1 MLNNSEFSCT
11 TIYYTIVILVKFSR
25 KLMYISQFFTQKKY
39 LRFLLMWLAA
49 TSGYVLIQEALPNAI
64 GTSVGALY
72 NTQLGLKILDYSV
85 LDFLFSAS
93 VWSFYI
99 GVLLAFLIL
108 VFTSFFY
115 TLLNTFALFEK
126 HFEMTDTLRTARRL
140 FPIGV
145 TFALVTTVLA
155 ALTGTL
161 ERIIPSP
168 FSANI
173 LTNCLFSALLSLSAF
188 FTTADVISGSLKDA
202 VLNTARLLREYWQV
216 FLLFLFSCTLLIS
229 LLGWWLLTNASPS
242 IWLQLLLSGVGFL
255 FYGIISGML
264 FDFFIRHKD
273 PFLLNEQ
280 PVNLS

>member
-1 MLNNSEFSCT
+1 
-11 TIYYTIVILVKFSR
+11 
-25 KLMYISQFFTQKKY
+25 MYIPQFFTQKKY

-64 GTSVGALY
+64 GTAVGAVY
-72 NTQLGLKILDYSV
+72 NTQLGLIILDYSV
-85 LDFLFSAS
+85 LDFLFSTL

-115 TLLNTFALFEK
+115 VLLNTFALFEK
-126 HFEMTDTLRTARRL
+126 HFEITDIIRTAMRF
-140 FPIGV
+140 FPLGV
-145 TFALVTTVLA
+145 AIALITTVLA
-155 ALTGTL
+155 AATGTL

-173 LTNCLFSALLSLSAF
+173 FTNFLFSLLLSLCAF
-188 FTTADVISGSLKDA
+188 FTTADIISASLKDA
-202 VLNTARLLREYWQV
+202 VLNTARLLWEYWKV
-216 FLLFLFSCTLLIS
+216 FLMFLFSCTLFIS
-229 LLGWWLLTNASPS
+229 LLGWWLLTNANPS
-242 IWLQLLLSGVGFL
+242 LWLQLLLSAAGFL
-255 FYGIISGML
+255 FYGVISGLL

>member
-1 MLNNSEFSCT
+1 MN
-11 TIYYTIVILVKFSR
+11 
-25 KLMYISQFFTQKKY
+25 ISQFFTQKKY

-64 GTSVGALY
+64 GTAVGAVY
-72 NTQLGLKILDYSV
+72 NTQLGLIILDYSV
-85 LDFLFSAS
+85 LDFLFSTL

-115 TLLNTFALFEK
+115 VLLNTFALFEK
-126 HFEMTDTLRTARRL
+126 HFEITDIIRTARRC
-140 FPIGV
+140 FPLGV
-145 TFALVTTVLA
+145 AIALITTVLA
-155 ALTGTL
+155 AATGTL

-173 LTNCLFSALLSLSAF
+173 FTNFLFSLLLSLCAF
-188 FTTADVISGSLKDA
+188 FTTADIISASLKDA
-202 VLNTARLLREYWQV
+202 VLNTARLLWEYWKV
-216 FLLFLFSCTLLIS
+216 FLMFLFSCTLFIS
-229 LLGWWLLTNASPS
+229 LLGWWLLTSANPS
-242 IWLQLLLSGVGFL
+242 LWLQLLLSAAGFL
-255 FYGIISGML
+255 FYGVISGLL